1 MNIGD
6 FNDRQTS
13 PDSSDAGLF
22 PCTLLQERLWTQ
34 LRTDG
39 PAGLNI
45 AMRWLVNGSLSQA
58 AAEGALQ
65 SLVQRHEILRTGFC
79 EVDGKLAQVVLPQCP
94 LKLRAID
101 LSFLPTHESAAR
113 AEEIA
118 RAEALE
124 PIDPGQAPLMRTT
137 LLRLGTDRAVL
148 LLTFHAMVADGWSTG
163 LIAREFQAAA
173 SAIGSGAAPDT
184 SEPELQFVDYALW
197 QQALLESGAL
207 DEAQSFWQR
216 QLRDAV
222 GTEVPPDRL
231 PAAPRGEDKGE
242 GEPSH
247 IMSVLLPDDFSRT
260 IEGFARQQNVTL
272 YTIAVA
278 GLALMLRR
286 VTGDTEIVVGSQVAN
301 REEPTA
307 EKLVG
312 PTVNAITLRLKIDDD
327 AGAPAFVST
336 VADTVHDALRH
347 QRLPFEIARKFA
359 PARDGKP
366 LHAINLVVHRSYSGT
381 AETEAKDAGRFSLV
395 SLPSCSSGA
404 SWPLNFFMIGR
415 DEGWRLS
422 CEADASLYEPA
433 TVRDLVEA
441 WRRCLEALT
450 TTADIAPVMEN
461 PEVIPEATQ
470 GAIPLRDPARH
481 VVRFHEDGTQTP
493 VTVLNNRSV
502 YYQLARMLGEERPFI
517 DLMLYPQDGPFD
529 WSAHTFEDF
538 GTYTRRLI
546 QWAQPRGPYI
556 LGGHCVFG
564 VLAFEAARQ
573 LQHLGEKVELVALFD
588 SWGPGYRETM
598 SSWDRFLRRQQLRL
612 HRYGQRLKK
621 FRSGEATLD
630 DLVRKPILFHTGL
643 LPPEPAGPQRQ
654 ALAGEW
660 FDDYLYDAVTRYR
673 PTPYDGD
680 VTLFRS
686 NEPLRGRLFDERM
699 GWGPAVSGNLQK
711 VDIDSGHFDMFRERP
726 AGEIAAVLR
735 TR

>member
-1 MNIGD
+1 MSIGD
-6 FNDRQTS
+6 FDDRQAS
-13 PDSSDAGLF
+13 PDSSDSGLF

-39 PAGLNI
+39 PEGLNI
-45 AMRWLVNGSLSQA
+45 AMRWLVNGSLSHA

-65 SLVQRHEILRTGFC
+65 SLVQRHEVLRTGFC
-79 EVDGKLAQVVLPQCP
+79 EVDGKLAQVVLPRCP
-94 LKLRAID
+94 LKLRDID
-101 LSFLPTHESAAR
+101 LSFLPANESAAR

-124 PIDPGQAPLMRTT
+124 PIDPGQAPLMRAT
-137 LLRLGTDRAVL
+137 LLRLGTDRAIL

-163 LIAREFQAAA
+163 LIAAEFRAAA
-173 SAIGSGAAPDT
+173 SAIGSGTAPDT

-197 QQALLESGAL
+197 QQALLASGAL
-207 DEAQSFWQR
+207 GEAQSFWRQ

-231 PAAPRGEDKGE
+231 PVDAK

-247 IMSVLLPDDFSRT
+247 ITSVLLPDSLSRT

-272 YTIAVA
+272 YTLAVA
-278 GLALMLRR
+278 GLARMLHC
-286 VTGDTEIVVGSQVAN
+286 VTGDTEVVIGSQVAN

-312 PTVNAITLRLKIDDD
+312 PTVNAITLRLRVDDKAD
-327 AGAPAFVST
+327 GRAFVGS
-336 VADTVHDALRH
+336 VADTIHEALRH
-347 QRLPFEIARKFA
+347 QRLPFEIAATFA
-359 PARDGKP
+359 PHRDGKP
-366 LHAINLVVHRSYSGT
+366 LHAVNLIVHRSYSGT

-395 SLPSCSSGA
+395 SLPSYSSGA
-404 SWPLNFFMIGR
+404 VWPLNFFLIGR

-433 TVRDLVEA
+433 TVQDLIEA
-441 WRRCLEALT
+441 WRRCLEALAT
-450 TTADIAPVMEN
+450 GIDSRLPDDDTALAMDD
-461 PEVIPEATQ
+461 Q
-470 GAIPLRDPARH
+470 GAIPLRNPARH
-481 VVRFHEDGTQTP
+481 VVRFHESGTQTP

-502 YYQLARMLGEERPFI
+502 YYQLARMLGEDRPFI

-573 LQHLGEKVELVALFD
+573 LQRMGEEVALVALFD

-598 SSWDRFLRRQQLRL
+598 SRWDRLLRRQRLRL
-612 HRYGQRLKK
+612 HRYGERLKQ
-621 FRSGEATLD
+621 FRRGEATLD
-630 DLVRKPILFHTGL
+630 DLVRKPLLFHTGL
-643 LPPEPAGPQRQ
+643 LPPEPGGPQRQ

-673 PTPYDGD
+673 PSPYDGD
-680 VTLFRS
+680 VILFRS

-699 GWGPAVSGNLQK
+699 GWGPVVSGNLKK
-711 VDIDSGHFDMFRERP
+711 VDVNSGHFDMFRERP

>member
-1 MNIGD
+1 MTIGD
-6 FNDRQTS
+6 FDDRQAS
-13 PDSSDAGLF
+13 PDSSGSGLF

-65 SLVQRHEILRTGFC
+65 SLVQRHEILRTAFR
-79 EVDGKLAQVVLPQCP
+79 EVDGKLAQVVLPECP
-94 LKLRAID
+94 LKLQDID
-101 LSFLPTHESAAR
+101 LSFLPADESAAR

-124 PIDPGQAPLMRTT
+124 LIDPGQAPLMRTT
-137 LLRLGTDRAVL
+137 LLRLAPDRAVL

-163 LIAREFQAAA
+163 LIAREFRAAA
-173 SAIGSGAAPDT
+173 HAIGSGAAPDT

-197 QQALLESGAL
+197 QQALLASGAL

-216 QLRDAV
+216 QLQNAV

-231 PAAPRGEDKGE
+231 PTAPK

-247 IMSVLLPDDFSRT
+247 ITSVLLPDDLSRV
-260 IEGFARQQNVTL
+260 IEGFARQHNVTL
-272 YTIAVA
+272 YTMAVA
-278 GLALMLRR
+278 GLALMLHR
-286 VTGDTEIVVGSQVAN
+286 VTGDAEIVVGSQVAN

-307 EKLVG
+307 EELVG
-312 PTVNAITLRLKIDDD
+312 PTVNAITLRLRVDDNV
-327 AGAPAFVST
+327 GVRAFVGT
-336 VADTVHDALRH
+336 VADTVHEALRH
-347 QRLPFEIARKFA
+347 QRLPFEIAGKFA
-359 PARDGKP
+359 PDHDGKP

-381 AETEAKDAGRFSLV
+381 VETEAKDAGRFSLV
-395 SLPSCSSGA
+395 SLPSYSSGTL
-404 SWPLNFFMIGR
+404 WPLNFFMIGR

-422 CEADASLYEPA
+422 CEADAALYAPA
-433 TVRDLVEA
+433 TVQGLVEA
-441 WRRCLEALT
+441 WRHCLETLSTGTDGRLADDD
-450 TTADIAPVMEN
+450 TAPAVDN
-461 PEVIPEATQ
+461 H
-470 GAIPLRDPARH
+470 GSIPLRDPARH
-481 VVRFHEDGTQTP
+481 VVRFHEGGAQTP

-529 WSAHTFEDF
+529 WGAYTFEDF

-573 LQHLGEKVELVALFD
+573 LQRMGEKVSLVALFD

-598 SSWDRFLRRQQLRL
+598 SGWDRMLRRQQLRL
-612 HRYGQRLKK
+612 HRYGERLKK
-621 FRSGEATLD
+621 FRRGEATLD

-643 LPPEPAGPQRQ
+643 LPPEPGPQRQ

-673 PTPYDGD
+673 PSPYDGD
-680 VTLFRS
+680 VILFRS

-699 GWGPAVSGNLQK
+699 GWGPVVSGNLKK
-711 VDIDSGHFDMFRERP
+711 VDVNSGHFDMFRERP

>member
-1 MNIGD
+1 MSIGD
-6 FNDRQTS
+6 FNDRQAS
-13 PDSSDAGLF
+13 PDSSDSGSF

-39 PAGLNI
+39 PEGLNI

-65 SLVQRHEILRTGFC
+65 SLIQRHEILRTGFR

-94 LKLRAID
+94 LKLRDID
-101 LSFLPTHESAAR
+101 LSFLPTDESAAR

-118 RAEALE
+118 RTEALE
-124 PIDPGQAPLMRTT
+124 PIDPAQAPLMRTT

-163 LIAREFQAAA
+163 LIAREFRAAV
-173 SAIGSGAAPDT
+173 SAIGSGTAPDT

-197 QQALLESGAL
+197 QQALLASGAL

-231 PAAPRGEDKGE
+231 PDAPK

-247 IMSVLLPDDFSRT
+247 ITSILLPDDLSRT
-260 IEGFARQQNVTL
+260 LEGFARQQNVTL
-272 YTIAVA
+272 FTLAVA
-278 GLALMLRR
+278 GLALMLHR
-286 VTGDTEIVVGSQVAN
+286 VTGDTEVVIGSQVAN

-307 EKLVG
+307 ENLVG
-312 PTVNAITLRLKIDDD
+312 PTVNAITLRLRVDN
-327 AGAPAFVST
+327 AGTHAFVDT
-336 VADTVHDALRH
+336 VADTVHEALRH
-347 QRLPFEIARKFA
+347 QRLPFEIAAKFA
-359 PARDGKP
+359 PHRGGKP
-366 LHAINLVVHRSYSGT
+366 LHAVNLIVHRSYSGT
-381 AETEAKDAGRFSLV
+381 AETEANDAGRFSLV
-395 SLPSCSSGA
+395 SLPSYSSGA
-404 SWPLNFFMIGR
+404 VWPLNFFMIGR
-415 DEGWRLS
+415 DESWRLS
-422 CEADASLYEPA
+422 CEADATLYAPA
-433 TVRDLVEA
+433 TVQGLVEA
-441 WRRCLEALT
+441 WRRCLEALAT
-450 TTADIAPVMEN
+450 GTDSRVVDDDTAPAVDDH
-461 PEVIPEATQ
+461 
-470 GAIPLRDPARH
+470 GAIPLRNPARH
-481 VVRFHEDGTQTP
+481 VVRFHESGSQTP

-502 YYQLARMLGEERPFI
+502 YYQLARMLGEDRPFI
-517 DLMLYPQDGPFD
+517 DLMLYPQDGPFE
-529 WSAHTFEDF
+529 WSSHTFEEF

-573 LQHLGEKVELVALFD
+573 LQHMGEKVSLVALFD

-598 SSWDRFLRRQQLRL
+598 SSWDRMLRRQQLRL
-612 HRYGQRLKK
+612 HRYGERLKK
-621 FRSGEATLD
+621 FRRGEATLD

-643 LPPEPAGPQRQ
+643 LPPEPGGPQRQ

-673 PTPYDGD
+673 PSPYDGD

-699 GWGPAVSGNLQK
+699 GWGPVVSGNLKK
-711 VDIDSGHFDMFRERP
+711 VDINSGHFDMFREQP

>member
-1 MNIGD
+1 MSIGD
-6 FNDRQTS
+6 FDDRQST
-13 PDSSDAGLF
+13 PGSSGSGLF

-39 PAGLNI
+39 PGGLNI

-58 AAEGALQ
+58 AAESALQ
-65 SLVQRHEILRTGFC
+65 SVVQRHEILRTGFC
-79 EVDGKLAQVVLPQCP
+79 EVDGKLAQIVLPECP
-94 LKLRAID
+94 LKLRDID
-101 LSFLPTHESAAR
+101 LSVLPANERAAR

-118 RAEALE
+118 RTEALE
-124 PIDPGQAPLMRTT
+124 PIDPGQAPLLRTT
-137 LLRLGTDRAVL
+137 LLRLGADRAVL

-163 LIAREFQAAA
+163 LIARELRAAA

-197 QQALLESGAL
+197 QQALLESGTL

-222 GTEVPPDRL
+222 GTEVPPDRPP
-231 PAAPRGEDKGE
+231 PAPE
-242 GEPSH
+242 GKREGAPSH
-247 IMSVLLPDDFSRT
+247 IMSVLLPDDLSRT

-272 YTIAVA
+272 YTVAVA
-278 GLALMLRR
+278 GLALMLHR

-312 PTVNAITLRLKIDDD
+312 PTVNAITLRLRVGDN
-327 AGAPAFVST
+327 AGAPAFVSS
-336 VADTVHDALRH
+336 VADTVYEALRH

-359 PARDGKP
+359 PDHDGKP

-395 SLPSCSSGA
+395 SLPSYSSGP

-433 TVRDLVEA
+433 TVQGLVES
-441 WRRCLEALT
+441 WRRCLEVLA
-450 TTADIAPVMEN
+450 TTADIAPALDDSE
-461 PEVIPEATQ
+461 
-470 GAIPLRDPARH
+470 AIPLRDPARH
-481 VVRFHEDGTQTP
+481 VVRFHERGAQTP

-502 YYQLARMLGEERPFI
+502 YYQLARVLGEERPFI
-517 DLMLYPQDGPFD
+517 DIMLYPPDGPFD
-529 WSAHTFEDF
+529 WSSHTFEDF
-538 GTYTRRLI
+538 GTYAMRLI
-546 QWAQPRGPYI
+546 RWAQPRGPYI

-573 LQHLGEKVELVALFD
+573 LQRLGETVALVALFD
-588 SWGPGYRETM
+588 SWAPGYRETM
-598 SSWDRFLRRQQLRL
+598 SPRDQKLRKRQLRMNTYAERL
-612 HRYGQRLKK
+612 GQYR
-621 FRSGEATLD
+621 RGEIGLNEIA
-630 DLVRKPILFHTGL
+630 RKPILRRLGL
-643 LPPEPAGPQRQ
+643 LGPDPEPETLPGQ
-654 ALAGEW
+654 W
-660 FDDYLYDAVTRYR
+660 FDDHLREAAARYR
-673 PTPYDGD
+673 PSPYGGN
-680 VTLFRS
+680 VVIFRS
-686 NEPLRGRLFDERM
+686 EETLRGRLFDEQM
-699 GWGPAVSGNLQK
+699 GWGPLVAGDLKK
-711 VDIDSGHFDMFRERP
+711 VEVGSAHLEMFREQP

>member
-1 MNIGD
+1 MTIGD
-6 FNDRQTS
+6 FDHRQAS
-13 PDSSDAGLF
+13 PDSGSSGLF
-22 PCTLLQERLWTQ
+22 PCTLLQERLWAQ

-45 AMRWLVNGSLSQA
+45 AMRWLVKGSLSQTA
-58 AAEGALQ
+58 VEGALQ
-65 SLVQRHEILRTGFC
+65 LLLQRHEILRTGFS
-79 EVDGKLAQVVLPQCP
+79 EVDGKLAQVVLRECP
-94 LKLRAID
+94 LKLRDID
-101 LSFLPTHESAAR
+101 LSFLSADESAAR

-137 LLRLGTDRAVL
+137 LLHLAPDRAVL

-163 LIAREFQAAA
+163 LIAREFRAAA
-173 SAIGSGAAPDT
+173 NAIGSGTAPDT
-184 SEPELQFVDYALW
+184 SEPEIQFVDYALW
-197 QQALLESGAL
+197 QKELLASGAL
-207 DEAQSFWQR
+207 DEAQRFWQR

-231 PAAPRGEDKGE
+231 PAGTESAPG
-242 GEPSH
+242 H
-247 IMSVLLPDDFSRT
+247 IASLLLPDDLSRT
-260 IEGFARQQNVTL
+260 IEAFARRQNVTL
-272 YTIAVA
+272 FTVAVA
-278 GLALMLRR
+278 GLAQMLHR
-286 VTGDTEIVVGSQVAN
+286 VTGNTDIVFGSQVAN

-307 EKLVG
+307 ENLVG
-312 PTVNAITLRLKIDDD
+312 PTVNSITLRLTLDDHTSR
-327 AGAPAFVST
+327 PAFVAA

-347 QRLPFEIARKFA
+347 QQLPFEIARQFA

-381 AETEAKDAGRFSLV
+381 TESEARDLARFSLV
-395 SLPSCSSGA
+395 SLPSYSSGT

-433 TVRDLVEA
+433 TVQGLVES
-441 WRRCLEALT
+441 WRRCLEVLAA
-450 TTADIAPVMEN
+450 TADVAPVRDD
-461 PEVIPEATQ
+461 PEPFPEAAP
-470 GAIPLRDPARH
+470 GSIPVRDPARH
-481 VVRFHEDGTQTP
+481 VVRFHEDGSRTP

-502 YYQLARMLGEERPFI
+502 YFQLARMLGEERPFI
-517 DLMLYPQDGPFD
+517 DIMLYPQDGPFD

-538 GTYTRRLI
+538 GAYAARLI
-546 QWAQPRGPYI
+546 RWAQPRGPYI

-573 LQHLGEKVELVALFD
+573 LEQLGEKVELVALFD

-621 FRSGEATLD
+621 YRNGEATLD

-643 LPPEPAGPQRQ
+643 LPPETGGPQRQ

-660 FDDYLYDAVTRYR
+660 FDDYLYEAVKHYR
-673 PTPYDGD
+673 PSPYDGD
-680 VTLFRS
+680 VILFRS

-699 GWGPAVSGNLQK
+699 GWGPLVSGNLEK
-711 VDIDSGHFDMFRERP
+711 VDVDSGHFDMFRERP

>member
-1 MNIGD
+1 MSIGE
-6 FNDRQTS
+6 FNDRQAS
-13 PDSSDAGLF
+13 PGSGGSGMF
-22 PCTLLQERLWTQ
+22 PCTLLQERIWKQ
-34 LRTDG
+34 LRTEG
-39 PAGLNI
+39 PEGLNI

-65 SLVQRHEILRTGFC
+65 SLMQRHEILRTGFC
-79 EVDGKLAQVVLPQCP
+79 EVDSKLSQVVLPECP
-94 LKLRAID
+94 LKLRDID
-101 LSFLPTHESAAR
+101 LSFLPAHESAAR

-124 PIDPGQAPLMRTT
+124 PIDPGQAPLMRAT

-148 LLTFHAMVADGWSTG
+148 LLTFHALVADGWSTG
-163 LIAREFQAAA
+163 LIAREFRAAA

-184 SEPELQFVDYALW
+184 SEPELQFIDYALW
-197 QQALLESGAL
+197 QQALLTSGAL

-222 GTEVPPDRL
+222 GTKVPPDRRS
-231 PAAPRGEDKGE
+231 AAPKD
-242 GEPSH
+242 EPSH
-247 IMSVLLPDDFSRT
+247 IASVLLPDDFSRT
-260 IEGFARQQNVTL
+260 IEGCARQQSVTL
-272 YTIAVA
+272 YTLAVA
-278 GLALMLRR
+278 GLARMLHR
-286 VTGDTEIVVGSQVAN
+286 VTGDTDVVIGSQVAN

-307 EKLVG
+307 ENLVG
-312 PTVNAITLRLKIDDD
+312 PTVNAITLRLRVDDNAD
-327 AGAPAFVST
+327 VQAFVGT
-336 VADTVHDALRH
+336 VADIVQEALRH
-347 QRLPFEIARKFA
+347 QRLPFEIAATFA
-359 PARDGKP
+359 PQRDGKP
-366 LHAINLVVHRSYSGT
+366 LHAVNLVVHRSYSGT
-381 AETEAKDAGRFSLV
+381 AETESRHAGRFSLV
-395 SLPSCSSGA
+395 SLPSYSSGA
-404 SWPLNFFMIGR
+404 VWPLNFFMIGR

-433 TVRDLVEA
+433 TVRRLVES
-441 WRRCLEALT
+441 WRDCLEALT
-450 TTADIAPVMEN
+450 TTADIAPVMDD
-461 PEVIPEATQ
+461 PEEIP
-470 GAIPLRDPARH
+470 GAIPLRNPARH
-481 VVRFHEDGTQTP
+481 VVRFHESGSQTP
-493 VTVLNNRSV
+493 VIVLNNRSV
-502 YYQLARMLGEERPFI
+502 YYQLARMLGEDRPFV

-529 WSAHTFEDF
+529 WGAHTFEDF
-538 GTYTRRLI
+538 GTYARRMI

-573 LQHLGEKVELVALFD
+573 LQRMGEQVALVALFD

-598 SSWDRFLRRQQLRL
+598 SSWNRMLRRQQLRL
-612 HRYGQRLKK
+612 HRYGERLRK
-621 FRSGEATLD
+621 FRRGEATLD

-643 LPPEPAGPQRQ
+643 LPPEPGGPQRQ

-673 PTPYDGD
+673 PNPYHGD
-680 VTLFRS
+680 VILFRS

-699 GWGPAVSGNLQK
+699 GWAPVVSGNLKK

>member
-1 MNIGD
+1 MSIGD
-6 FNDRQTS
+6 FDDRQSS
-13 PDSSDAGLF
+13 PDSNDPGLF

-39 PAGLNI
+39 PEGLNI
-45 AMRWLVNGSLSQA
+45 AMRWLVNGSLSTA

-65 SLVQRHEILRTGFC
+65 SLVRRHEILRTGFC
-79 EVDGKLAQVVLPQCP
+79 EVDGKLAQVVLLEGP
-94 LKLRAID
+94 LKLREID
-101 LSFLPTHESAAR
+101 LSFLPAEERAGR

-163 LIAREFQAAA
+163 LIAREFRAAA
-173 SAIGSGAAPDT
+173 GAIGAGATPDI
-184 SEPELQFVDYALW
+184 SEPELQFVDYTLW

-207 DEAQSFWQR
+207 DEAQSFWRR

-222 GTEVPPDRL
+222 GTKVPPDQL
-231 PAAPRGEDKGE
+231 PAAPRGES
-242 GEPSH
+242 SH
-247 IMSVLLPDDFSRT
+247 IRSVLLPDGLGRT
-260 IEGFARQQNVTL
+260 VESFARQQSVTL
-272 YTIAVA
+272 YTLAVA

-286 VTGDTEIVVGSQVAN
+286 VTDDTEIVIGSQVAN

-312 PTVNAITLRLKIDDD
+312 PTVNAITLRLRVDDTAD
-327 AGAPAFVST
+327 ARAVVS
-336 VADTVHDALRH
+336 AAANTVHDALRH
-347 QRLPFEIARKFA
+347 QRLPFEIAAKFA
-359 PARDGKP
+359 PHRDGKP

-381 AETEAKDAGRFSLV
+381 TETEAKDAGRFSLV
-395 SLPSCSSGA
+395 SLPSCSSGT

-422 CEADASLYEPA
+422 CEAEAALYKPA
-433 TVRDLVEA
+433 TVQGLVEA
-441 WRRCLEALT
+441 WRDCLEALAT
-450 TTADIAPVMEN
+450 AADIAPAVDGAEA
-461 PEVIPEATQ
+461 IP
-470 GAIPLRDPARH
+470 GAIPLRHPARH
-481 VVRFHEDGTQTP
+481 VVRFHEGGSQTP

-529 WSAHTFEDF
+529 WGTHTFEDF
-538 GTYTRRLI
+538 GTYAMRLI
-546 QWAQPRGPYI
+546 RWAQPQGPYI

-573 LQHLGEKVELVALFD
+573 LQRLGEKVSLVALFD

-598 SSWDRFLRRQQLRL
+598 SRWDRMLRRQQLRL

-643 LPPEPAGPQRQ
+643 LPPEPDGPKRQ

-660 FDDYLYDAVTRYR
+660 FDDYLYDAVTHYR

-686 NEPLRGRLFDERM
+686 SEPLRGRLFDERM
-699 GWGPAVSGNLQK
+699 GWGPVVSGNLRK
-711 VDIDSGHFDMFRERP
+711 VDVNSGHFDMFRERP
-726 AGEIAAVLR
+726 AGEIAAILR
-735 TR
+735 AQ

>member
-1 MNIGD
+1 MSIGD
-6 FNDRQTS
+6 FNDRQAS
-13 PDSSDAGLF
+13 PDSSDSGSF

-39 PAGLNI
+39 PEGLNI

-65 SLVQRHEILRTGFC
+65 SLVQRHEILRTGFR

-94 LKLRAID
+94 LKLRDID
-101 LSFLPTHESAAR
+101 LSFLPTDESAAR

-118 RAEALE
+118 RTEALE
-124 PIDPGQAPLMRTT
+124 PIDPAQAPLMRTT

-163 LIAREFQAAA
+163 LIAREFRAAV
-173 SAIGSGAAPDT
+173 SAIGSGTAPDT

-197 QQALLESGAL
+197 QQALLASGAL

-231 PAAPRGEDKGE
+231 PDAPK

-247 IMSVLLPDDFSRT
+247 ITSILLPDDLSRT
-260 IEGFARQQNVTL
+260 LEGFARQQNVTL
-272 YTIAVA
+272 FTLAVA
-278 GLALMLRR
+278 GLALMLHR
-286 VTGDTEIVVGSQVAN
+286 VTGDTEVVIGSQVAN

-307 EKLVG
+307 ENLVG
-312 PTVNAITLRLKIDDD
+312 PTVNAITLRLRVDN
-327 AGAPAFVST
+327 AGTHAFVDT
-336 VADTVHDALRH
+336 VADTVHEALRH
-347 QRLPFEIARKFA
+347 QRLPFEIAAKFA
-359 PARDGKP
+359 R
-366 LHAINLVVHRSYSGT
+366 HRG
-381 AETEAKDAGRFSLV
+381 G
-395 SLPSCSSGA
+395 
-404 SWPLNFFMIGR
+404 N
-415 DEGWRLS
+415 
-422 CEADASLYEPA
+422 
-433 TVRDLVEA
+433 
-441 WRRCLEALT
+441 
-450 TTADIAPVMEN
+450 
-461 PEVIPEATQ
+461 
-470 GAIPLRDPARH
+470 PARH
-481 VVRFHEDGTQTP
+481 VVRFHESGSQTP

-502 YYQLARMLGEERPFI
+502 YYQLARMLGEDRPFI

-529 WSAHTFEDF
+529 WSSHTFEEF

-573 LQHLGEKVELVALFD
+573 LQHMGEKVSLVALFD

-598 SSWDRFLRRQQLRL
+598 SSWDRMLRRQQLRL
-612 HRYGQRLKK
+612 HRYGERLKK
-621 FRSGEATLD
+621 FRRGEATLD

-643 LPPEPAGPQRQ
+643 LPPEPGGPQRQ

-673 PTPYDGD
+673 PSPYDGD

-699 GWGPAVSGNLQK
+699 GWGPVVSGNLKK
-711 VDIDSGHFDMFRERP
+711 VDINSGHFDMFREQP